1 MTPSLFLGVDGG
13 NTKTVAIVAK
23 ADGTILGAG
32 RGGCADIYNAENEQ
46 AAIDEIKRAAD
57 RALETA
63 GASASDLVAGA
74 FSVAGANWPED
85 INLLHNAVRRF
96 GLGRKTHIFND
107 AIGALRAGT
116 PDGIGIGVTCGT
128 GVAIGARNGRGEIWY
143 SGHWMVALGGAELG
157 RQALQAVF
165 EAHLGLANP
174 STLTDAMLDYFEV
187 ETVEEIL
194 YRVTARGAEWT
205 TQDQAQI
212 APILLDQAAAGDA
225 IAREIVVWA
234 GTRNAEVA
242 LVAAGAVGLAD
253 QPFRLVLNGG
263 VLRHPSRLFAD
274 AICSRVEEAMPVAET
289 VYEAPEP
296 VIGAVLLAL
305 DLAEIPAEPETI
317 ERLVASLPGDELFA
331 T

>member
-1 MTPSLFLGVDGG
+1 VTPSLFLGVDGG

-23 ADGTILGAG
+23 ADGTIVGAG
-32 RGGCADIYNAENEQ
+32 RAGCADIYNAENEQ
-46 AAIDEIKRAAD
+46 AALDEIKHAAD
-57 RALETA
+57 SALQAA
-63 GASASDLVAGA
+63 GAAAVDLVAGA

-85 INLLHNAVRRF
+85 INLLHNAVQRF

-128 GVAIGARNGRGEIWY
+128 GAAIGARNGRGDIWY

-157 RQALQAVF
+157 RQALQAGF
-165 EAHLGLANP
+165 EAHLGLAQP
-174 STLTDAMLDYFEV
+174 TTLTEAMLDFFEV
-187 ETVEEIL
+187 GTVEEIL

-205 TQDQAQI
+205 TQDQAQL
-212 APILLDQAAAGDA
+212 APILLDRAATGDDV
-225 IAREIVVWA
+225 AREIVVWA

-242 LVAAGAVGLAD
+242 LVAAGAVGLAE

-274 AICSRVEEAMPVAET
+274 AIRSRVKAAMPAVET
-289 VYEAPEP
+289 IYEAPEP
-296 VIGAVLLAL
+296 VIGAVLLAM
-305 DLAEIPAEPETI
+305 DLAEIPPRPETA
-317 ERLVASLPGDELFA
+317 ERLVATLPGEELFE

>member
-1 MTPSLFLGVDGG
+1 MSPSLFLGVDGG
-13 NTKTVAIVAK
+13 NTKTVAIVAR
-23 ADGTILGAG
+23 ADGTIVGAG
-32 RGGCADIYNAENEQ
+32 RGGCADLYNAETEQ
-46 AAIDEIKRAAD
+46 AALDEIKLAAD
-57 RALETA
+57 AALASAE
-63 GASASDLVAGA
+63 ASASDLVAGA

-128 GVAIGARNGRGEIWY
+128 GVAIGARNGRGDIWY

-157 RQALQAVF
+157 HRALQAVF
-165 EAHLGLANP
+165 EAHLGLSQP
-174 STLTDAMLDYFEV
+174 TTLTEAMLDCFEV
-187 ETVEEIL
+187 ESVEEIL

-205 TQDQAQI
+205 TQDQAHL

-225 IAREIVVWA
+225 IARDIVVWA

-242 LVAAGAVGLAD
+242 LGAAEAVGLAE

-263 VLRHPSRLFAD
+263 VLRHSSRLFAE
-274 AICSRVEEAMPVAET
+274 AISSRVEEAMPAAET
-289 VYEAPEP
+289 IYEAPEP
-296 VIGAVLLAL
+296 VIGALLLAM
-305 DLAEIPAEPETI
+305 DLAEIAARQETV
-317 ERLVASLPGDELFA
+317 ERLVATLPGEELFA